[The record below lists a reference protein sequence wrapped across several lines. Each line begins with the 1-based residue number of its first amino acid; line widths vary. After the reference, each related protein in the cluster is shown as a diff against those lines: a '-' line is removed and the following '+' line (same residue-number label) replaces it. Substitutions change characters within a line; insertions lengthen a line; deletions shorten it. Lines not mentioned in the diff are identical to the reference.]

1 MRVVKL
7 MKLGRLKKANGG
19 GVRGGAQVGGANEE
33 EGLMRGRG

>member
-19 GVRGGAQVGGANEE
+19 GVRGGAN
-33 EGLMRGRG
+33 GRGAG